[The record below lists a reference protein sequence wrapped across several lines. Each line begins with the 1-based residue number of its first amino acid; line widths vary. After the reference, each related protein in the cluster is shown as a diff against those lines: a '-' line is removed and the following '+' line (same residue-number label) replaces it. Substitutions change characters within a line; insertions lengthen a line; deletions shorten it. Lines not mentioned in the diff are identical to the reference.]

1 MRWLVLLAAAGLAA
15 LAAAGV
21 LWPFGRNR
29 QVALERL
36 ADPLEDERLALLR
49 ALRDLEEER
58 AAGALA
64 EPNYRELR
72 GETEARAVAVLRALE
87 ARDGSRE
94 LSAGLREMR
103 STAAGDGG
111 ARGSERRPLRM
122 LPALVVG
129 AVMVAAIVPLLA
141 GAVGERDAG
150 QPLSG
155 SAIPVASGDP
165 TSLAFFEQR
174 VSEHPDDVAARLDLA
189 QRYRDADLLDEA
201 AAQYIAALDLDPDN
215 AEALAN
221 LGFLVYLGGEP
232 AEGLA
237 SVERALELEPDYPEA
252 LYFKGVILLEGL
264 DRPGEAASAF
274 RAYLEAAPFGARRAE
289 VEDLLDR
296 AEAAGGGI

>member
-1 MRWLVLLAAAGLAA
+1 MRWLILLAAAALAA
-15 LAAAGV
+15 VAAAGV

-49 ALRDLEEER
+49 ALRDLEKER

-64 EPNYRELR
+64 DPDYRELR

-87 ARDGSRE
+87 ARDGSGE
-94 LSAGLREMR
+94 LPASLREMR
-103 STAAGDGG
+103 STAAGDGR
-111 ARGSERRPLRM
+111 ARSERRPLRM

-129 AVMVAAIVPLLA
+129 AVMVAIIVPLLA

-150 QPLSG
+150 QPLTG
-155 SAIPVASGDP
+155 SAVPGAAGDP
-165 TSLAFFEQR
+165 TSLEFFEQR
-174 VSEHPDDVAARLDLA
+174 VRDHPDDVAARLDLA
-189 QRYRDADLLDEA
+189 QRYRDADLLDAA
-201 AAQYIAALDLDPDN
+201 AAQYVASLDLDPDN
-215 AEALAN
+215 AEGLAN

-237 SVERALELEPDYPEA
+237 SVERALELEPGYPEA
-252 LYFKGVILLEGL
+252 LYFQGVILLEGL
-264 DRPGEAASAF
+264 DRPDEAASAF

-289 VEDLLDR
+289 VEDLLAR
-296 AEAAGGGI
+296 AEAAGGGS